1 MVISTIILSDSEEK
15 VLTNYLEQQEEFKL
29 LAQTDDSDK
38 IYDALNELSKAL
50 LFVNLDYMEED
61 FHFISSLTD
70 RYKDLRIIAFTKT
83 PSVDLM
89 IKTLRAGASAL
100 LSLPFLRSEFDA
112 AIEKVKNEL
121 LHNKKEKSKCRI
133 ITVFSNKGGIGKTS
147 IASNLALEL
156 AKITKEDVAL
166 VDLNFQLGDV
176 TTFWDL
182 KPTFDL
188 TYMVNNLDKLNK
200 DFLLNTLER
209 YKNTSLHILADPPYF
224 KGADN
229 ISSSQILGLFEALKS
244 AFSYVVIDTSAG
256 FDDKTMT
263 AVKNSDLTLLVTVA
277 NLPALR
283 NSQRCLELFASQV
296 KNKDNIQVVVNRY
309 MENDEITSE
318 DIEKLL
324 GQSIFEKVPNN
335 YFTMMSAINKGM
347 PVSDINKDSNVA
359 KAYKQLALRVS
370 DFVYRLK

>member
-1 MVISTIILSDSEEK
+1 MISTIILSDKEEK
-15 VLTNYLEQQEEFKL
+15 VLKNYLEEQVEFRV
-29 LAQTDDSDK
+29 LAETDDSDK
-38 IYDALNELSKAL
+38 IYDAVKELSSAV
-50 LFVNLDYMEED
+50 LFVNLDFIEED

-70 RYKDLRIIAFTKT
+70 RYKDLRIIAYTQT

-100 LSLPFLRSEFDA
+100 LSVPFLKSEFDT
-112 AIEKVKNEL
+112 AIDKVKNEL
-121 LHNKKEKSKCRI
+121 LHKQKEKSKCRI

-147 IASNLALEL
+147 VASNLALEL
-156 AKITKEDVAL
+156 AKITREDVAL

-188 TYMVNNLDKLNK
+188 TYMVNNPEKLNK

-229 ISSSQILGLFEALKS
+229 ISSKQILGLLGALKS

-263 AVKNSDLTLLVTVA
+263 AVRNSDLTLLVTVA

-283 NSQRCLELFASQV
+283 NTQRCLELFEAEIQDKDSVQV
-296 KNKDNIQVVVNRY
+296 IVNRY
-309 MENDEITSE
+309 MENDEITIE
-318 DIEKLL
+318 DMEKLL
-324 GQSIFEKVPNN
+324 TRHIFDKVPNN
-335 YFTMMSAINKGM
+335 YFTMMSAINKGV
-347 PVSDINKDSNVA
+347 PVSEINKDSNVA
-359 KAYKQLALRVS
+359 KAYKALALQVS